1 MRVVSILAVASA
13 LTLSACGMMGGEEEG
28 EAQEVVPMGEAEIA
42 AEMGETVMPLA
53 GQYTATTELLEF
65 SVPGV
70 PDGMMDTMRETV
82 VGELSQGHSF
92 CLKEEDLAEGW
103 KGFSEKMAD
112 GDCNFNRYNVNGDQL
127 DAEMACKVGQ
137 TEGITTLQGTLG
149 QESQDMTMRVEQNL
163 PVGSVNMTM
172 RMQSTRTGDC
182 TE

>member
-1 MRVVSILAVASA
+1 MRLTPIIAVASA
-13 LTLSACGMMGGEEEG
+13 LALSACGGGEG
-28 EAQEVVPMGEAEIA
+28 EAEEVVPMGEAEIA
-42 AEMGETVMPLA
+42 SEMAETVMPLA
-53 GQYTATTELLEF
+53 GQYTVTTELMEF

-70 PDGMMDTMRETV
+70 PEGMTEQMREAAA
-82 VGELSQGHSF
+82 GELAQGHSF
-92 CLKEEDLAEGW
+92 CMKEEDLAEGW
-103 KGFSEKMAD
+103 KSFSENMAD

-149 QESQDMTMRVEQNL
+149 QESQDVTMRVEQNL

-182 TE
+182 AE